1 MISSVFKQYGNGD
14 LISRIY
20 LIVPRHEK
28 SFWSMQGTVELLGAK
43 TLMPNAALATLMA
56 LTPDDVN
63 VEYVLCDE
71 NVSEIDWDLPC
82 DLVAVTGSTLN
93 IKRITELCKAFRQ
106 RSVPVVLG
114 GSYASINAD
123 KCRGLADYHFI
134 GEAEYTWPRFLHQW
148 TKGEA
153 ERVYVQETFID
164 LKDSPPPDWSLIDAS
179 HYLNMPVQ
187 TSRGCPNQCD
197 FCDVIQYVGRKYR
210 IKSVDQ
216 VLEEIQ
222 NAHALGARTVFFS
235 DDNFL
240 GNKSYTKELLTKIIQ
255 WNVAQTQP
263 LSFSTQ
269 ITVEVGDDKNLLQM
283 FADACFSVLFLG
295 VETVRKESLEEIH
308 KKHNL
313 KYDIQKRIKRISRY
327 GIVPLIGLIVGFDN
341 DDASVFDDLYN
352 FLDETASPIAGI
364 SLLNAPRNTPLYK
377 RLKKEDRLLGDDFSG
392 EWQLNTNIIPKQMTI
407 GELSRRYH
415 DLFQR
420 IYDPELFNSRFKRWL
435 EQVEYFNSIYTN
447 KKKDRKQLLYFFKML
462 VFFLFQADSNVRSVF
477 FHNIVLAWRTNPR
490 LMRRTFTVLAQYKH
504 FYYFLRELRAMEQR
518 NPD

>member
-1 MISSVFKQYGNGD
+1 MTSPVFKRYGNGD
-14 LISRIY
+14 LIPRIY
-20 LIVPRHEK
+20 LIAPRHEK

-43 TLMPNAALATLMA
+43 TLIPNAALATLMA

-82 DLVAVTGSTLN
+82 DLVAVTGSTLH
-93 IKRITELCKAFRQ
+93 ITRIAELCNAFRQ
-106 RSVPVVLG
+106 RGVPVALG
-114 GSYASINAD
+114 GTYASINAD

-134 GEAEYTWPRFLHQW
+134 GEAEYTWPRFLRQW

-153 ERVYVQETFID
+153 ERVYVQETFVD
-164 LKDSPPPDWSLIDAS
+164 LKDSPPP
-179 HYLNMPVQ
+179 
-187 TSRGCPNQCD
+187 CD
-197 FCDVIQYVGRKYR
+197 FCDVIQYMGRKYR

-240 GNKSYTKELLTKIIQ
+240 GNKSYTKELLAKIIQ

-269 ITVEVGDDKNLLQM
+269 ITVEVGDDENLLQM

-327 GIVPLIGLIVGFDN
+327 GIVPYIGLIVGFDN

-364 SLLNAPRNTPLYK
+364 SLLNAPRNTPLYE
-377 RLKKEDRLLGDDFSG
+377 RLKKEGRLLGGDFSG
-392 EWQLNTNIIPKQMTI
+392 EWQLNTNIIPKQMTN
-407 GELSRRYH
+407 GELIRRYH

-435 EQVEYFNSIYTN
+435 EQVQYFNSIYTN

-477 FHNIVLAWRTNPR
+477 SHNIVFAWKTNPR
-490 LMRRTFTVLAQYKH
+490 LMRRAFTVLAQYKH
-504 FYYFLRELRAMEQR
+504 FYYFLIELRALEQR
-518 NPD
+518 NPG